1 MTAGFQA
8 FTDTGLFQIDGQT
21 PNYQLTARLV
31 QTLQQE
37 SIPTVYNNAG
47 QQFYAT
53 YWHTTF
59 SFTASNP
66 FFAFVADGNVMV
78 TPWKFSKTGAN
89 AYTAEF
95 IGAAQTNITLFIFDR
110 VTPSGSR
117 FGLQV
122 FDNTGALIADAVSP
136 FAKVIDVQ
144 SGQYVSGTGFD
155 GTGSSMPGTN
165 TQSINYGRPVAIAG
179 CWPAHYMFNSGD
191 NANGTGET
199 TMTGIAVSGG
209 VVTWEFHTF
218 NGTRGSH
225 FVGYREAS
233 AWRFMVL
240 DMTGII

>member
-8 FTDTGLFQIDGQT
+8 FTDSGLFQIDGQT
-21 PNYQLTARLV
+21 PNYQLTASLV
-31 QTLQQE
+31 QTLRQE
-37 SIPTVYNNAG
+37 SIPTVYNNVG

-59 SFTASNP
+59 SFTATNP
-66 FFAFVADGNVMV
+66 LFAFVADGNVMV
-78 TPWKFSKTGAN
+78 TPWKFSKTGSN
-89 AYTAEF
+89 TYTAEF
-95 IGAAQTNITLFIFDR
+95 IGAGQANVTLFIFDK
-110 VTPSGSR
+110 VAPSGSR

-136 FAKVIDVQ
+136 FARVLDVK
-144 SGQYVSGTGFD
+144 SGAYLSGSGFD
-155 GTGSSMPGTN
+155 GTGTSMPGAG
-165 TQSINYGRPVAIAG
+165 TQSQDYGRPVAIAG
-179 CWPAHYMFNSGD
+179 CFPAHYMSNSGD
-191 NANGTGET
+191 GTGET
-199 TMTGIAVSGG
+199 TMSGIAVSGG

-225 FVGYREAS
+225 YVGFREAS